1 MKPTCD
7 KFYTNRNNY
16 IKFFQKNKKLEHV
29 GSRVGCAGRLRVRVT
44 K

>member
-1 MKPTCD
+1 MKPTCN

-16 IKFFQKNKKLEHV
+16 INFFRENKEFGHV
-29 GSRVGCAGRLRVRVT
+29 GSRVGCAGRLWVRVT